1 MLDLAAV
8 QKYAFIA
15 KQELEAVQV
24 TGTDKITDETSVG
37 YNWHLYG
44 RLGLLLLS
52 SFFEKHKQPWLDY
65 KCHSL
70 CAAITG
76 YLLGPLESG
85 VRKWVKTCMNEW
97 FHGFLRTDKKTVFRR
112 SMLVG
117 LGADFTEMGEEEFSG
132 HEIAIGM
139 EIKAGDVWLYVFD
152 YRMEE
157 YVSNI
162 HEKWFFQWMIDAV
175 RCSYPYQFYENE
187 GFKLNV
193 REELVNLKERLHY
206 GNDFMMCISIAWR
219 VCMYMAFGKDV
230 SCIQETD
237 EDFQITTS
245 NVKHHIFTMI
255 NYLYGQELVQNK
267 TGAAIISP
275 EMNEL
280 IFEINRETC
289 YLMLTPFGNVYKGVA
304 RIYLQCMKS
313 HAQSFIRYDLDNGV
327 QITKP

>member
-1 MLDLAAV
+1 MEESGKLQPSERRLVNKPEFYGKLFDKLDRPRAVLDLAAV

-112 SMLVG
+112 SMPLQRG
-117 LGADFTEMGEEEFSG
+117 SL
-132 HEIAIGM
+132 
-139 EIKAGDVWLYVFD
+139 
-152 YRMEE
+152 
-157 YVSNI
+157 
-162 HEKWFFQWMIDAV
+162 AV
-175 RCSYPYQFYENE
+175 RLGRSSRCPC
-187 GFKLNV
+187 
-193 REELVNLKERLHY
+193 VNAGRLITRL
-206 GNDFMMCISIAWR
+206 GN
-219 VCMYMAFGKDV
+219 
-230 SCIQETD
+230 
-237 EDFQITTS
+237 
-245 NVKHHIFTMI
+245 
-255 NYLYGQELVQNK
+255 
-267 TGAAIISP
+267 P
-275 EMNEL
+275 
-280 IFEINRETC
+280 
-289 YLMLTPFGNVYKGVA
+289 
-304 RIYLQCMKS
+304 
-313 HAQSFIRYDLDNGV
+313 
-327 QITKP
+327 